1 MALTTNQRTAIY
13 GLLLYLHNEHP
24 DSTPHPGPPP
34 RTDAD
39 PAFVLALKNWQKKIG
54 VPMTGQWSMEDER
67 KTRLFW
73 KYVTKDTYV
82 WNQEFGMVPK
92 STQPDLV
99 YDDQG
104 YIAGQNT
111 DRPGG
116 VDPETGTVTPIQ
128 VEGRTPEMEDAYSE
142 LQQVLNQFGL
152 TSLDSWL
159 WEQIENNASNTKILQ
174 ELRGT
179 TEYQQRFA
187 GLLDYNQRGVGPAM
201 TEMDLMEY
209 EQSIKDIAA
218 RASLPDDMFD
228 KPEDF
233 FALLKGD
240 VSVAEFADRAT
251 EVWQKVT
258 TAPPA
263 IREYFSQT
271 YGVRGDEMLAAYIA
285 DPDKNNATLIRQAE
299 AAVVGGV
306 GKMFGYDVDEK
317 TATMLGEMGVDL
329 SRAAEGFASLNRLS
343 AVFDESVGEMGGTD
357 LEAMDQG
364 VEAVFNTGSGAE
376 EIRQRVE
383 RRTAEFSGTGGVAAT
398 DQGLLAGEAY

>member
-13 GLLLYLHNEHP
+13 GLLLYLHNTHP

-34 RTDAD
+34 KTDAD
-39 PAFVLALKNWQKKIG
+39 PAFVLALKNWQKKVG
-54 VPMTGQWSMEDER
+54 TAMTGQWSMEDER

-73 KYVTKDTYV
+73 KYVTNDTYV

-92 STQPDLV
+92 ASQPDLV

-116 VDPETGTVTPIQ
+116 VDPETGTVTPIE

-142 LQQVLNQFGL
+142 LQKVLGQFGL
-152 TSLDSWL
+152 TNLDSWL

-179 TEYQQRFA
+179 GEYQQRFA
-187 GLLDYNQRGVGPAM
+187 GLLEYNERGVGPAM

-228 KPEDF
+228 KPQDF
-233 FALLKGD
+233 FALLQGD

-285 DPDKNNATLIRQAE
+285 DPDKNNATLVRQAE

-329 SRAAEGFASLNRLS
+329 GRAAEGFASLNRLS

-357 LEAMDQG
+357 LEALDQG
-364 VEAVFNTGSGAE
+364 VEAVFNTGQGAE

-383 RRTAEFSGTGGVAAT
+383 RRNAEFGGTGGVAAT